1 MTTTYYIKPELSFS
15 EYCTKLYSKYL
26 FFIAFI
32 SLLFP
37 TFVKAQDTTYSN
49 PSWWFGAAIGT
60 NVNFYRGAT
69 ETLNES
75 FSPPTTFHNGIGK
88 ALFVAP
94 LVEYHRPNSYLGFM
108 FQAGYDNRSGD
119 FNEAKTPCNCP
130 ADLTTKLTYFTIEP
144 SLRLAPFKSNYY
156 LFGGPRVGFNV
167 DKSFVYQQGI
177 NPAYPAQT
185 QNPDVAGDFS
195 QVEKTVY
202 SMQIGMGYDFEFSS
216 PTKKTKFIISP
227 FVSYQPYFGQ
237 NPRSIETWNISTVR
251 AGVAFKLGKG
261 KKTETLPVKDGE
273 IQFSISMPE
282 NTLVDNRIREVFPLR
297 NYIFFNLGINEIPN
311 RYILLDNE
319 QAKNFK
325 EEQVQFTTVKNNPG
339 RSEKQMLVYYN
350 VLNILGD
357 RMQKNPAS
365 TIKLVGSS
373 ELGPANGVIMAEA
386 VKKYLVEIFGIA
398 SYRFAIEGRTKPT
411 IPSEQPGGTSELVL
425 LREGDQRVT
434 IETTSLAL
442 LMEFQS
448 GDAPL
453 KPVEIYTQQSKT
465 NPDDISFNVG
475 NSKEVLSSWIVSLKD
490 ENGKTSTF
498 GPYSEDKIILSKNL
512 ILNNQKQGNFNVTL
526 MGTTLTGKTIVK
538 ENKVKILPFI
548 QPKINESLR
557 FSVIY
562 EFNESKSITLYKD
575 YLAEI
580 VVPKI
585 PIGGKVIIK
594 GYTDIIGEGNYN
606 QKLSLARA
614 NDVKQI
620 LETSLAKAG
629 RYDVKFQVNGYGEN
643 PDYLLFENNYPEE
656 RFYNRT
662 VVIDILPLQK

>member
-1 MTTTYYIKPELSFS
+1 MITTYPIKPEQGFLVLSNIRS
-15 EYCTKLYSKYL
+15 LKYMV
-26 FFIAFI
+26 FIA
-32 SLLFP
+32 LFSVLF
-37 TFVKAQDTTYSN
+37 TTSVRAQDVTYSN

-60 NVNFYRGAT
+60 NVNFYRGST
-69 ETLNES
+69 QTLNED
-75 FSPPTTFHNGIGK
+75 FTPPTTFHNGIGK

-94 LVEYHRPNSYLGFM
+94 LVEYHRPNSYWGFM
-108 FQAGYDNRSGD
+108 FQAGFDNRSGN
-119 FNEAKTPCNCP
+119 FNETTTDCNCP
-130 ADLTTKLTYFTIEP
+130 ADLTAKLTYLTLEP
-144 SLRLAPFKSNYY
+144 SVRFAPFKSNYY

-177 NPAYPAQT
+177 NPSYPSQT

-195 QVEKTVY
+195 QIEKTVY

-251 AGVAFKLGKG
+251 AGVAFKLGRG
-261 KKTETLPVKDGE
+261 KKTERILLTDGDV
-273 IQFSISMPE
+273 QFSIDFPE
-282 NTLVDNRIREVFPLR
+282 NGIVTTNIREIFPLR
-297 NYIFFNLGINEIPN
+297 NYIFFNLGNTEIPS
-311 RYILLDNE
+311 RYFLLDAE

-325 EEQVQFTTVKNNPG
+325 EEQVQFTSSKTKSG
-339 RSEKQMLVYYN
+339 RSERQMLVYYN
-350 VLNILGD
+350 VINILGD
-357 RMQKNPAS
+357 RMQENPTS

-373 ELGPANGVIMAEA
+373 EYGPADGVVIAES
-386 VKKYLVEIFGIA
+386 VKKYLVAIFGIDSA
-398 SYRFAIEGRTKPT
+398 RIAIEGRSKPT
-411 IPSEQPGGTSELVL
+411 IPSEQLGGTSELTL

-434 IETTSLAL
+434 IESTSPAL

-465 NPDDISFNVG
+465 NPDAITFNVG
-475 NSKEVLSSWIVSLKD
+475 NSKEVLKSWTISLKD
-490 ENGKTSTF
+490 ENGKIITF
-498 GPYSEDKIILSKNL
+498 EPFSEEKVILSRNL
-512 ILNNQKQGNFNVTL
+512 ILKNQKQGNFNVKL
-526 MGTTLTGKTIVK
+526 MGTSLTGKTIVK
-538 ENKVKILPFI
+538 ENLVKIVPI
-548 QPKINESLR
+548 ETSKTIESLR
-557 FSVIY
+557 FSVIF
-562 EFNESKSITLYKD
+562 EFNESKSIAMYEK
-575 YLAEI
+575 YLNEI

-585 PIGGKVIIK
+585 PIGSKVIIK
-594 GYTDIIGEGNYN
+594 GYTDIIGEGKYN

-620 LETSLAKAG
+620 LEASLAKSG

-643 PDYLLFENNYPEE
+643 PDYSLFENNFPEE

-662 VVIDILPLQK
+662 VVIDILPVQK

>member
-26 FFIAFI
+26 FFIALI

-37 TFVKAQDTTYSN
+37 TFVKAQDKTYSN

-94 LVEYHRPNSYLGFM
+94 LVEYHRPNSYLGFI

-156 LFGGPRVGFNV
+156 LFGGPRLAFNI
-167 DKSFVYQQGI
+167 DKSFVYEQKI
-177 NPAYPAQT
+177 NPDYPAQI

-195 QVEKTVY
+195 NVEKTIL
-202 SMQIGMGYDFEFSS
+202 SMQVGMGYDFEFSS
-216 PTKKTKFIISP
+216 PKRKTKFMISP
-227 FVSYQPYFGQ
+227 FLSFQPYFGQ
-237 NPRSIETWNISTVR
+237 NPRSMETWNMTTVR
-251 AGVAFKLGKG
+251 AGVAFKIGAGKRI
-261 KKTETLPVKDGE
+261 EPVNSKDGE
-273 IQFSISMPE
+273 VQFSITQPE
-282 NTLVDNRIREVFPLR
+282 QVLVENRIREFFPLR
-297 NYIFFNLGINEIPN
+297 NYIFFNLGSTEIPN
-311 RYILLDNE
+311 RYVLLDSE

-325 EEQVQFTTVKNNPG
+325 EDQVQFTTVKKNPV
-339 RSEKQMLVYYN
+339 RSERQMLVYYN

-357 RMQKNPAS
+357 RMQKNPNS
-365 TIKLVGSS
+365 TINLVGSS
-373 ELGPANGVIMAEA
+373 AEGPSNGVIMAQT
-386 VKKYLVEIFGIA
+386 VKKYLVDVFGIG
-398 SYRFAIEGRTKPT
+398 STRISIQGRTKPE

-434 IETTSLAL
+434 IESVSPEL

-453 KPVEIYTQQSKT
+453 KPIEIYSEPSTTHPDEITFNVANSKT
-465 NPDDISFNVG
+465 
-475 NSKEVLSSWIVSLKD
+475 VLSSWSIELKD
-490 ENGKTSTF
+490 ENDKLITF
-498 GPYSEDKIILSKNL
+498 GPYTEDNIILSRNL
-512 ILNNQKQGNFNVTL
+512 ILNNQKQGKFKVKLVGITVNGN
-526 MGTTLTGKTIVK
+526 TIIK
-538 ENKVKILPFI
+538 ENSVTIMPYI
-548 QPKINESLR
+548 APKINESLR

-562 EFNESKSITLYKD
+562 EFNESKSISIYET
-575 YLAEI
+575 YLTEI
-580 VVPKI
+580 VAKKI

-594 GYTDIIGEGNYN
+594 GFTDSIGDDKYN

-614 NDVKQI
+614 NDVKHI
-620 LETSLAKAG
+620 LENSLAKAG
-629 RYDVKFQVNGYGEN
+629 RFDVKFQVNGYGEN
-643 PDYLLFENNYPEE
+643 PDYLLFENKFPEE

-662 VVIDILPLQK
+662 VIIDILSVK

>member
-1 MTTTYYIKPELSFS
+1 
-15 EYCTKLYSKYL
+15 
-26 FFIAFI
+26 
-32 SLLFP
+32 
-37 TFVKAQDTTYSN
+37 
-49 PSWWFGAAIGT
+49 
-60 NVNFYRGAT
+60 
-69 ETLNES
+69 
-75 FSPPTTFHNGIGK
+75 
-88 ALFVAP
+88 
-94 LVEYHRPNSYLGFM
+94 
-108 FQAGYDNRSGD
+108 
-119 FNEAKTPCNCP
+119 
-130 ADLTTKLTYFTIEP
+130 
-144 SLRLAPFKSNYY
+144 
-156 LFGGPRVGFNV
+156 
-167 DKSFVYQQGI
+167 VYQQGI